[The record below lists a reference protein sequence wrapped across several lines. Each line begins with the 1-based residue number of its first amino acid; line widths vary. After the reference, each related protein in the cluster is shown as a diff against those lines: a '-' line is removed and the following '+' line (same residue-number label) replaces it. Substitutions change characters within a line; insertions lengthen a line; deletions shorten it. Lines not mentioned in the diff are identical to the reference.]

1 MSRGGR
7 QGALFRAL
15 RQMGENPWLSG
26 VALSTLALALVIVG
40 AYASLCL
47 NLDAVGRRLTTGAVL
62 VLVLAETVTP
72 EQAQTLAAEL
82 GRWPQVSGA
91 SYVPRQEAL
100 RRFHRQL
107 GPHAGLLDGMESN
120 PLPDVVEVTVKPV
133 AAAFDQA
140 AARAGRLV
148 QVKEVVTSR
157 PWLHRVEE
165 AFRLMGRFAAVL
177 GVLLFL
183 GLVIMSANVVRL
195 AVYVRRHELEVMDLV
210 GAPASYISRPFLIEA
225 MLQGLAAAGL
235 ASLVLWLIFAL
246 FGSATLLPLGV
257 RLNQILSLPAAVPLI
272 LAAVG
277 LLAGLIGGWLGVGR
291 VRRADG
297 L

>member
-1 MSRGGR
+1 MSHGGR

-26 VALSTLALALVIVG
+26 VAVSTLTLALVIVG

-72 EQAQTLAAEL
+72 DQAQSLSAEIA
-82 GRWPQVSGA
+82 RWPQVTSA
-91 SYVPRQEAL
+91 AYVPSQKAL
-100 RRFHRQL
+100 ERFRRQL
-107 GPHAGLLDGMESN
+107 GPHAGLLDGLESN
-120 PLPDVVEVTVKPV
+120 PLPEVVEVEVKPE
-133 AAAFDQA
+133 AQAFDQA
-140 AARAGRLV
+140 ADRAGRLV

-157 PWLHRVEE
+157 PWLHRLEE
-165 AFRLMGRFAAVL
+165 AFGLMGRFAAVL

-195 AVYVRRHELEVMDLV
+195 AVYVRRYELEVMDLV

-225 MLQGLAAAGL
+225 MIQGLVAAGL
-235 ASLVLWLIFAL
+235 ASLVLWLLFIL
-246 FGSATLLPLGV
+246 FGSAAQLPLGV
-257 RLNQILSLPAAVPLI
+257 RLNHILSLPAEVPLI
-272 LAAVG
+272 LAG
-277 LLAGLIGGWLGVGR
+277 SGMLAGLIGGWLGVGR